1 MAVVFY
7 KDPAKRLIEPTLF
20 SDQAEKLAKSVA
32 DSGKDQRGN
41 LRKNK
46 RSQIRKF
53 YDEVLR
59 LKNEAE
65 NEAWENIHPYVN
77 MLNAKAA
84 YALGRDYI
92 TNDFLTFIKGAV
104 EQVRSREDLDV
115 FSSLFEAFMGFYKQH
130 GD

>member
-7 KDPAKRLIEPTLF
+7 KDPVKRLIQPTLF
-20 SDQAEKLAKSVA
+20 SDEAERLARSVA
-32 DSGKDQRGN
+32 ESGKDQRGN

-59 LKNEAE
+59 LKSEAE
-65 NEAWENIHPYVN
+65 NEEWDNIHPYVN

-92 TNDFLTFIKGAV
+92 TNEFLSFIKGSV
-104 EQVRSREDLDV
+104 DQIKRREDLDV
-115 FSSLFEAFMGFYKQH
+115 FSNLFEAFMGFYKQY

>member
-7 KDPAKRLIEPTLF
+7 KDPVKRLIQPTLF
-20 SDQAEKLAKSVA
+20 SDEAERLARSVA
-32 DSGKDQRGN
+32 ESGKDQRGN

-59 LKNEAE
+59 LKSEAE
-65 NEAWENIHPYVN
+65 NEEWDNIHPYVN

-92 TNDFLTFIKGAV
+92 TNEFLSFIKGSV
-104 EQVRSREDLDV
+104 EQIKRREDLDV
-115 FSSLFEAFMGFYKQH
+115 FSNLFEAFMGFYKQY

>member
-7 KDPAKRLIEPTLF
+7 KDPVKRLIQPTLF
-20 SDQAEKLAKSVA
+20 SDEAEKLARSVA
-32 DSGKDQRGN
+32 ESGKDQRGN

-59 LKNEAE
+59 LKSEAE
-65 NEAWENIHPYVN
+65 NEEWDNIHPYVN

-92 TNDFLTFIKGAV
+92 TNEFLSFIKGSV
-104 EQVRSREDLDV
+104 EQIKRREDLDV
-115 FSSLFEAFMGFYKQH
+115 FSNLFEAFMGFYKQY